1 MLIRQ
6 MTEADVPQVAKIE
19 SLCFSRPWSEKGFLD
34 SLALDYT
41 EFLVAETEGRIVGY
55 IGIYYSAYEGEVT
68 NVAVHPD
75 MRGEGTGKCLV
86 HAMLE
91 AAEEKKI
98 QNIILEVRK
107 SNDAAIHVYEQ
118 SGFESVGIR
127 KGFYALPKEDALIMN
142 RKLDRTC

>member
-1 MLIRQ
+1 
-6 MTEADVPQVAKIE
+6 
-19 SLCFSRPWSEKGFLD
+19 
-34 SLALDYT
+34 
-41 EFLVAETEGRIVGY
+41 
-55 IGIYYSAYEGEVT
+55 
-68 NVAVHPD
+68 
-75 MRGEGTGKCLV
+75 
-86 HAMLE
+86 MLE

-127 KGFYALPKEDALIMN
+127 RGFYDLPKEDALIMN